1 MSTHQDPPVTKYKFT
16 AVIRG
21 NTHAEIVDE
30 LVTLTRGGYLLASDY
45 EKRDEFDSYGGRDH
59 ITLEH
64 TNPEQTPE
72 RYAEELEAWSV
83 DRKLARK
90 ARP

>member
-1 MSTHQDPPVTKYKFT
+1 MSEALDPPVTKYKFT

-21 NTHAEIVDE
+21 NTHAEIVNE
-30 LVTLTRGGYLLASDY
+30 LVSLTRGGYLLASDY

-64 TNPEQTPE
+64 TNPDMTPE
-72 RYAEELEAWSV
+72 RYAEQLEAWAV
-83 DRKLARK
+83 ARKLARK
-90 ARP
+90 APK